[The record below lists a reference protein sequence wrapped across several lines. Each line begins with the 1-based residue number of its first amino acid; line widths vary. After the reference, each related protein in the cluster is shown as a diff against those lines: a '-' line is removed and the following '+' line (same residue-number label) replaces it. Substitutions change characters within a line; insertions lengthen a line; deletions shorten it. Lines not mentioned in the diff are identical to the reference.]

1 MAQENSRFDN
11 PAEGDQH
18 IRELIDEVAVLLE
31 LSSDFDEAWEIANRV
46 CDRYGL
52 GRAAA

>member
-1 MAQENSRFDN
+1 MAEENSRFDDMVHR
-11 PAEGDQH
+11 DQH
-18 IRELIDEVAVLLE
+18 IRQLIDEVAVLLE
-31 LSSDFDEAWEIANRV
+31 LSNDFDEAWEIANRV